1 METARN
7 DSTSNRRDYV
17 TTATTKIPSHQLE
30 TYFDK
35 FSKHFLLHE
44 STNAVDVE
52 VVAPDWG
59 DQFEA
64 EGGHLRGIT
73 YDRKDDAIE
82 FELEGGDHRI
92 FNPKEVWVVEEED
105 GFIKAL
111 EIVRPDDV
119 RE

>member
-73 YDRKDDAIE
+73 YDRKD
-82 FELEGGDHRI
+82 
-92 FNPKEVWVVEEED
+92 VWVVEEED

-119 RE
+119 REIVRINRLGVRTT